1 MSQKKIIAVLGATG
15 SQGGGLARAIL
26 ADPDGPF
33 AVRALTR
40 SAQSDSARALAAA
53 GAEVVEADL
62 FDESS
67 LRRAFDGAYGAFVV
81 TNYWAERTP
90 EEEAA
95 QSRAEME
102 LAQAQAAANAAKDAG
117 LAHVIWSTLE
127 DTREHFGD
135 DDRVPTVDGRY
146 KVPHFDAKGE
156 ANELFIRLGVPTTFL
171 QTAFFFEGFT
181 TGMGPAR
188 VQDGK
193 LILTLPMAD
202 KPMSSIAVEDIGKT
216 ALGIFKRGEDF
227 IGKTVSIAGEHLTGN
242 GYAAA
247 LTEALGEPV
256 EYRPYSW
263 DEFREFPTPF
273 AVELANMFQF
283 YAEDADRF
291 TGDRDLDLVREL
303 NPNLQSFKT
312 WLAQH
317 KHEIPRG

>member
-1 MSQKKIIAVLGATG
+1 MGEIGNTG
-15 SQGGGLARAIL
+15 
-26 ADPDGPF
+26 
-33 AVRALTR
+33 
-40 SAQSDSARALAAA
+40 
-53 GAEVVEADL
+53 
-62 FDESS
+62 
-67 LRRAFDGAYGAFVV
+67 
-81 TNYWAERTP
+81 
-90 EEEAA
+90 

-102 LAQAQAAANAAKDAG
+102 LAQAQAAAKAAKDAG

-156 ANELFIRLGVPTTFL
+156 ANELFVRLGVLTNFL
-171 QTAFFFEGFT
+171 QTTFFFEGFT

-188 VQDGK
+188 GEDGK

-202 KPMSSIAVEDIGKT
+202 KPMSGIAVEDIGKT
-216 ALGIFKRGEDF
+216 ALGIFKRGDDF

-242 GYAAA
+242 EYAAA

-256 EYRPYSW
+256 EYRPHSW
-263 DEFREFPTPF
+263 DEFREFPVPF
-273 AVELANMFQF
+273 AVEMANMFQF
-283 YAEDADRF
+283 YAEDSDRF

-303 NPNLQSFKT
+303 NPDLQSFKT

>member
-1 MSQKKIIAVLGATG
+1 MGEIGNTG
-15 SQGGGLARAIL
+15 
-26 ADPDGPF
+26 
-33 AVRALTR
+33 
-40 SAQSDSARALAAA
+40 
-53 GAEVVEADL
+53 
-62 FDESS
+62 
-67 LRRAFDGAYGAFVV
+67 
-81 TNYWAERTP
+81 
-90 EEEAA
+90 

-102 LAQAQAAANAAKDAG
+102 LAQAEAAAKAAKDAG

-127 DTREHFGD
+127 DTREHFGE

-171 QTAFFFEGFT
+171 QTTFFFEGFT

-188 VQDGK
+188 GEDGK

-202 KPMSSIAVEDIGKT
+202 KPMSGIAVEDIGKT
-216 ALGIFKRGEDF
+216 ALGIFKRGDDF

-242 GYAAA
+242 EYAAA

-256 EYRPYSW
+256 EYRPHSW
-263 DEFREFPTPF
+263 DEFREFPVPF
-273 AVELANMFQF
+273 AVEMANMFQF
-283 YAEDADRF
+283 YAEDCERF

-303 NPNLQSFKT
+303 NPDLQSFKT
-312 WLAQH
+312 WLTKH